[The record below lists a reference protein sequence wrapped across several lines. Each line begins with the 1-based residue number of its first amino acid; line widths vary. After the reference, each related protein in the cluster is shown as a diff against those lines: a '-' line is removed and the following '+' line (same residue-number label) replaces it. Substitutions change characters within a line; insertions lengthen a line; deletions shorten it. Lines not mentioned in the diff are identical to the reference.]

1 MRSFFRST
9 SLIATLIGTLVAGIG
24 DAAAYERGDGFVLS
38 KSGRLAS
45 PGDFSGNY
53 VTVQTRLHVSSV
65 LCRLPIEIGMW
76 NTPRPGRCN

>member
-24 DAAAYERGDGFVLS
+24 GAAAYERGDGFVLS

-45 PGDFSGNY
+45 PGDFFRKLLDRPNAPA
-53 VTVQTRLHVSSV
+53 RLFGA
-65 LCRLPIEIGMW
+65 LPPSDRNRDVEHAAARQM
-76 NTPRPGRCN
+76 